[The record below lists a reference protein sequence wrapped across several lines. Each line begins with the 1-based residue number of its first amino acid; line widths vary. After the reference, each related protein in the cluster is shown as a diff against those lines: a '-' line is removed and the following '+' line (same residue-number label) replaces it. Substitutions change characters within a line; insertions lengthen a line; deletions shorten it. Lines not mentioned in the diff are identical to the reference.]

1 MLSVLALVL
10 ATFPGGAWAATVQ
23 SVRVAADRIV
33 LKFDEPVSEA
43 ASTIVAGTRQILLDV
58 ANATPG
64 RGGAAAGP
72 VTRVTQSRTGVGA
85 RVTFDLSE
93 PTVIGDAQFEA
104 GGRELTLQLRTASE
118 TTFAAAAQAGTSNYF
133 PFNLGGLRR
142 PKYKISVP
150 VPPAAKAMPLP
161 TVRGDDRRPLVVID
175 AGHGGIDPGA
185 ISPHTGLREKDATLR
200 IARRIRD
207 ELLASGRVRVA
218 LTRDDDRYILHRER
232 FGIARRLKA
241 DLFISIHCDSAGNE
255 TATGATAYT
264 LSEVA
269 SDKEAARLAAR
280 ENKSDVIAGV
290 NLDQHADVSSILI
303 DLAQRETINASAGFA
318 RLLGRE
324 AKPLMPVKENFH
336 RMASLLVLKAPD
348 TPSVLFETG
357 YISNKQDAEF
367 LASEEGRERIA
378 QSVTRAVEVHFA
390 RRMAAR

>member
-1 MLSVLALVL
+1 MLSFLALAL
-10 ATFPGGAWAATVQ
+10 AWVPGGAWAATVE
-23 SVRVAADRIV
+23 SVRVAGDRIV
-33 LKFDEPVSEA
+33 IRFDSPVADA
-43 ASTIVAGTRQILLDV
+43 ASTILSQTRQILVDV
-58 ANATPG
+58 SDVTPG
-64 RGGAAAGP
+64 RGGAVAGP
-72 VTRVTQSRTGVGA
+72 VTRITQGRTRIGA
-85 RVTFDLSE
+85 RVTFDLSR
-93 PTVIGDAQFEA
+93 PTVFGDAHFEN
-104 GGRELTLQLRTASE
+104 GGRELTLQLQDASE
-118 TTFAAAAQAGTSNYF
+118 ATFAAASQAGTSNYF
-133 PFNLGGLRR
+133 PFSLGGLRK
-142 PKYKISVP
+142 PKYKISVS
-150 VPPAAKAMPLP
+150 VPPAAKALPLP
-161 TVRGDDRRPLVVID
+161 RVDGDDRRPLVVID
-175 AGHGGIDPGA
+175 AGHGGVDPGA
-185 ISPHTGLREKDATLR
+185 ISPHTGLKEKDATLR
-200 IARRIRD
+200 IAKAIRD

-218 LTRDDDRYILHRER
+218 LTRDSDRYILHRER

-324 AKPLMPVKENFH
+324 AKPLIPTKENFH

-367 LASEEGRERIA
+367 LASDEGRERIA

-390 RRMAAR
+390 KRMAAR